1 MKVIEIEHLNYK
13 IKDKD
18 ILKDINLSV
27 NKGEYI
33 TILGSNGSGKSTLA
47 LLISGLIDV
56 EPDRIKVAN
65 RVAILLENPDNQI
78 IGTTVIDDV
87 AFGLENQQMDREKMT
102 IKIDKV
108 LKEVGIF
115 HLKYSDVQTLSGGE
129 KQKLS
134 FASLLVLEYEIY
146 VLDEVTSMLD
156 PESKKVILDLIE
168 QLVLSGKTIIQITH
182 FIEEAKLTKRSI
194 ILRDGKIVFDGKT
207 KELLSNKKLLEE
219 NRLI

>member
-168 QLVLSGKTIIQITH
+168 QLVLLGKTIIQITH

-194 ILRDGKIVFDGKT
+194 ILKDGKIIFDGKT